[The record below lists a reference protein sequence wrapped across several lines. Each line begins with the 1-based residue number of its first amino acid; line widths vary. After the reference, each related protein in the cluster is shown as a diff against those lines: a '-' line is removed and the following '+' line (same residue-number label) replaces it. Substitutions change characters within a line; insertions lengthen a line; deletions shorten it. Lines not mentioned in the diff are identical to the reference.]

1 MFSQLSSL
9 ARSSILA
16 LAALASV
23 PAAAP
28 AAPLGPSF
36 IPAVA
41 DSTTLKPTLVQGEG
55 RDKSNPAYQVWRK
68 NGLYGDR
75 GRNFDGRGRNFD
87 GGDRNFDGRGRDF
100 YRGRD
105 YGNDNNFY
113 IRDRR
118 HFRRHYRDNYYRQR
132 SGIYF
137 GLGIAPSYGDADP
150 YYDGYY
156 GDPYYSEPVYRPR
169 VIQRRVYRSGGSAHV
184 QWCYNRYR
192 SYRAWDNTFQPYN
205 GPRQQCYSPYS

>member
-1 MFSQLSSL
+1 MFSKLSSL

-41 DSTTLKPTLVQGEG
+41 DSNTLKPTLVQGEG
-55 RDKSNPAYQVWRK
+55 RDHGPGYQIWPRT
-68 NGLYGDR
+68 G
-75 GRNFDGRGRNFD
+75 GRNWTGGRRNWDGGRNWD
-87 GGDRNFDGRGRDF
+87 RDRNW
-100 YRGRD
+100 
-105 YGNDNNFY
+105 DNG
-113 IRDRR
+113 
-118 HFRRHYRDNYYRQR
+118 RHYRHYGGHRRHWRGDGWG
-132 SGIYF
+132 SGGAF
-137 GLGIAPSYGDADP
+137 ALGLGLGLPLGYYGG
-150 YYDGYY
+150 YYNDDYY
-156 GDPYYSEPVYRPR
+156 GDPYYSAPVYRYRPR

-205 GPRQQCYSPYS
+205 GPRQLCYSPYS